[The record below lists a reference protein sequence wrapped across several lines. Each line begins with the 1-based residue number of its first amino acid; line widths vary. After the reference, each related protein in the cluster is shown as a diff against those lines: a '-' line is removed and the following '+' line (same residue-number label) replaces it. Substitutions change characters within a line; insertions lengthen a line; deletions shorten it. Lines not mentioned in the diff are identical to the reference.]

1 LDEPLLRGPGSGFF
15 SQSAGYGY
23 VGYYPGW
30 PPIGAL
36 AVLAL
41 LKEKNIETR
50 CQARAVLKRIG
61 TRKSLG
67 PLKELTTYP
76 SKNLS
81 EAAADACRPIQARVD
96 K

>member
-1 LDEPLLRGPGSGFF
+1 MKGQARYLFLL
-15 SQSAGYGY
+15 
-23 VGYYPGW
+23 
-30 PPIGAL
+30 I
-36 AVLAL
+36 VLAL

-50 CQARAVLKRIG
+50 CQACAALKRIG
-61 TRKSLG
+61 TRKSLT

-81 EAAADACRPIQARVD
+81 EAAADACRSVQARVD